1 MHPLESVAGMAEF
14 AGKNIAHHLGFIAD
28 DKLGWKPEPT
38 AKSALEIVQHIGYF
52 AIGMAGVLEGGE
64 FAPGSEETPANREA
78 AQQVILSAS
87 SRYAAALRTV
97 DMARF
102 GTTVDLPFGSFPFA
116 MAATMPAFDMIHHHG
131 QIAYIETLLGDTEDH
146 FDM

>member
-1 MHPLESVAGMAEF
+1 MESVAGLAEF

-28 DKLGWKPEPT
+28 DKLAWKPEPT
-38 AKSALEIVQHIGYF
+38 SKSALEIVQHLGYF
-52 AIGMAGVLEGGE
+52 ATGMASVLEGGE
-64 FAPGSEETPANREA
+64 FVPGPESVPADRA
-78 AQQVILSAS
+78 TAQELILAAS
-87 SRYAAALRTV
+87 SRYAAALRSV

-102 GTTVDLPFGSFPFA
+102 GTTVVLPFGSFPFA
-116 MAATMPAFDMIHHHG
+116 MAATMPAFDLIHHHG

>member
-1 MHPLESVAGMAEF
+1 MHPMESVAGLAEF

-28 DKLGWKPEPT
+28 DKLNWKPEPT
-38 AKSALEIVQHIGYF
+38 SKSALEIVQHVGSF
-52 AIGMAGVLEGGE
+52 TMGMASVLEGGE
-64 FAPGSEETPANREA
+64 FAPGSEEIVASREA
-78 AQQVILSAS
+78 AQELIRSAS

-131 QIAYIETLLGDTEDH
+131 QISYIETLLGDTEDH
-146 FDM
+146 FDL